1 MQKAIGFVG
10 LGIMGFPMA
19 GHLVNAGYKVSVFN
33 RTIKKSKD
41 WQEKYNGTLCKS
53 LSKLAKN
60 SDVIILCVGNDND
73 VKDIING
80 KDGLIDHLK
89 PGTILIDHTTT
100 SAELPKELNH
110 LLELKKVKFLD
121 APISGGQ
128 VGAESGKLSVMIGGN
143 KESFQEV
150 QEIINSYS
158 KFTKYMGKSG
168 SGQLTKMVN
177 QICIAGLIQALAEGM
192 NFSEQVG
199 LNTKD
204 VIEVISKGAA
214 QSWQME
220 NRWHTMLED
229 EFDHGFAVDLMRKD
243 LDIVIKKAEHENI
256 SLEVTKIVNDYY
268 KEIQKSGGGKW
279 DTSSLYKRLKDN
291 L

>member
-1 MQKAIGFVG
+1 MNKAIGFIG
-10 LGIMGFPMA
+10 LGVMGSPMA
-19 GHLVNAGYKVSVFN
+19 GHLSNHHEIRVFN
-33 RTIKKSKD
+33 RSVEKTKSWIKKYSGSESSSVKEISKV
-41 WQEKYNGTLCKS
+41 
-53 LSKLAKN
+53 
-60 SDVIILCVGNDND
+60 SDILFLCVGNDND
-73 VKDIING
+73 VREIISN
-80 KDGLIDHLK
+80 KDGALEHLK
-89 PGTILIDHTTT
+89 SGSCIVDHTTT
-100 SAELPKELNH
+100 SADLAKEMNN
-110 LLELKKVKFLD
+110 LLSTKNINYLD
-121 APISGGQ
+121 APVSGGQ
-128 VGAESGKLSVMIGGN
+128 LSIMVGGKNELYEELKDILMT
-143 KESFQEV
+143 
-150 QEIINSYS
+150 YS
-158 KFTKYMGKSG
+158 KFIKYMGETG

-177 QICIAGLIQALAEGM
+177 QICIAGLLQGLAEGM
-192 NFSEQVG
+192 NFSEKAG
-199 LNTKD
+199 LNSKD
-204 VIEVISKGAA
+204 VLEVISKGAA